1 MTMHLDF
8 IIVDNNSLN
17 CFIAERMLQNIDSSI
32 GVHTFLH
39 AQEAYEYIKK
49 QPVNPEGHKTVVM
62 LDIHMPLMDGFAF
75 LQEFQKLPEEQQNSF
90 AIYII
95 TSSTDIND
103 KLRSNKVPAVKRFMS
118 KPITFNMLNEI
129 ISNMMVEA

>member
-1 MTMHLDF
+1 MQLDF

-17 CFIAERMLQNIDSSI
+17 CFIAERMLQNIDTNI
-32 GVHTFLH
+32 AVRTFLQ
-39 AQEAYEYIKK
+39 AQEAFEHIKK
-49 QPVNPEGHKTVVM
+49 HPVNANDHKTVVM

-75 LQEFQKLPEEQQNSF
+75 LDEFQKLPEDLQNSF

-103 KLRSNKVPAVKRFMS
+103 KIKSSKVSAVKKFMS

-129 ISNMMVEA
+129 INTMSMVA

>member
-1 MTMHLDF
+1 MLLDF

-17 CFIAERMLQNIDSSI
+17 CFIAERMLQNIDSTI
-32 GVHTFLH
+32 AVHTFLH
-39 AQEAYEYIKK
+39 AQEAYDYIKK
-49 QPVNPEGHKTVVM
+49 QPVNANDHKTVLL

-75 LQEFQKLPEEQQNSF
+75 LQEFEKLPTDLQNSF

-103 KLRSNKVPAVKRFMS
+103 KMKSNKVSFVKRFIS

-129 ISNMMVEA
+129 ISSMMVEA